1 AFMRRVVLVA
11 GSLLLLGGGAFA
23 AFRAVSK
30 DYRYYELIKL
40 GDQLLQEE
48 LPFQASRTYTSAIG
62 VKPQD
67 ALAYLKRAEAERRQ
81 GNLEPAMAD
90 LEQASALSSDF
101 LTMSMR
107 LADLYDEAGR
117 FEDAA
122 LHYQK
127 AIELDPDSATL
138 YYKLGLAQFRAG
150 LEADALEALSRAA
163 ALRERFWE
171 AYYLRGAV
179 FLSLGGHDEAE
190 SDFLQAL
197 ELAPE
202 AELARSALIELYLDR
217 GEPDEARPL
226 VEIEIDANPGAAE
239 PYLHLAEIHRAAG
252 RVAEAIEAVGL
263 ALEQDPNLPR
273 AYLNLGELWFSEASR
288 RGDPVALE
296 KAVTALSSVVKMDP
310 TNGAAHLALGRA
322 YLAMGDESRGFTE
335 LQRASQA
342 TPIQA
347 EAHRMLGDLYTAR
360 RNFAEAVTAY
370 HVYLK
375 LSGRSPAVLERLGDA
390 YLELGKPEIGAEL
403 FLEVAS
409 LEPRRVSPMVKAAR
423 AHLVAGNP
431 AAAAGVCRQG
441 LLANPDNEALLEV
454 LTLARR
460 SPRRSGEP

>member
-1 AFMRRVVLVA
+1 MRRVFLVT

-67 ALAYLKRAEAERRQ
+67 ALAYVKRAEAERRQ

-117 FEDAA
+117 FEEAA
-122 LHYQK
+122 FHYQK

-163 ALRERFWE
+163 ARRERFWE

-217 GEPDEARPL
+217 GEPDKARPL

-239 PYLHLAEIHRAAG
+239 PYLHLAEVHRVAG
-252 RVAEAIEAVGL
+252 RVGEAIEAVGL

-273 AYLNLGELWFSEASR
+273 AYLNLGELWFSEATR

-296 KAVTALSSVVKMDP
+296 KAVTALSSVVKMEP

-322 YLAMGDESRGFTE
+322 YLAMGDESRAFTE

-347 EAHRMLGDLYTAR
+347 EAHRMLGDLYSTR
-360 RNFAEAVTAY
+360 RNHAEAVTAY

-375 LSGRSPAVLERLGDA
+375 LRDRTPAVLERLGDA

-409 LEPRRVSPMVKAAR
+409 LEPQRESPLVKAAR
-423 AHLVAGNP
+423 AFLAAGNP

-441 LLANPDNEALLEV
+441 LSANPENEALLEV

-460 SPRRSGEP
+460 TPRRSGEP